1 MVPWTTHTSMVT
13 HSEDLALAQ
22 ACLAG
27 EDAAW
32 SRFEAMYR
40 TPIVSLLMSRGA
52 GFAEAE
58 DLVAELL
65 MDLGGFGKK
74 PEPLLKNFL
83 GTGPLKSWLS
93 TIAMMRL
100 IAVRRRKRL
109 FVDLSGADGYG
120 DLIEHTEA
128 PCGTSVLSDLQQA
141 MRRSLL
147 RAWRQCPAEMRVML
161 QLLHI
166 EAITQREIARL
177 WGWHESKVCRTLDA
191 ALRGIRKATM
201 AEIKS
206 VDPEALLQWR
216 DFVEL
221 GNLYE
226 SVLTAPADEIDG
238 VRLPPAF
245 AA

>member
-1 MVPWTTHTSMVT
+1 MNVHPNTD
-13 HSEDLALAQ
+13 DLALAQ

-27 EDAAW
+27 EEAAW
-32 SRFEAMYR
+32 SHFEALYR
-40 TPIVSLLMSRGA
+40 PPIVSLLVARGA

-93 TIAMMRL
+93 TIAKMRL
-100 IAVRRRKRL
+100 IAARRRKRL
-109 FVDLSGADGYG
+109 FVDLAGPDGFG
-120 DLIEHTEA
+120 DLIEHTQASAEN
-128 PCGTSVLSDLQQA
+128 SILSDLQQA

-206 VDPEALLQWR
+206 VDPEAVLQWR

-226 SVLTAPADEIDG
+226 SVLTAPTDEIDG
-238 VRLPPAF
+238 VRLSPACV
-245 AA
+245 A